1 MKLLVLIIAVLPGLA
16 IAYWI
21 IRQDKYEREPWQLT
35 IGSFVCGLLSTA
47 PAVAIQML
55 FRPDGDPDMPET
67 MVQSFIFCV
76 FVVALTEELSKF
88 TFLRLYAYTSDEFNE
103 PMDGIVYSVLISMG
117 FATLE
122 NIFYS
127 LQGLPVA
134 LARAVTAV
142 PAHASF
148 GVLMG
153 AFVGMAKFL
162 PQQRGQIM
170 FLGVFLAVLFHGL
183 YDFFLLQKQYEWL
196 AILAIVTLVTSLLL
210 SKYLIRKWVE
220 ASPFKEKE
228 PEEQV

>member
-1 MKLLVLIIAVLPGLA
+1 MKFLVLLVAILPGLA

-21 IRQDKYEREPWQLT
+21 LQQDKYEKEPWRLT
-35 IGSFVCGLLSTA
+35 IGSFVCGMLSTA
-47 PAVAIQML
+47 PAVAIQLML
-55 FRPDGDPDMPET
+55 RSEADPDASESLL
-67 MVQSFIFCV
+67 QSLISCI

-142 PAHASF
+142 PAHAAF
-148 GVLMG
+148 GVVMG
-153 AFVGMAKFL
+153 AFVGIAKFL
-162 PQQRGQIM
+162 PNRKGQMIT
-170 FLGVFLAVLFHGL
+170 LGLVLATLFHGL
-183 YDFFLLQKQYEWL
+183 YDFFLLQKAYQWL
-196 AILAIVTLVTSLLL
+196 AVLAIVTLALGLIF
-210 SKYLIRKWVE
+210 SKYLINEWQ
-220 ASPFKEKE
+220 AISPFKDKEK
-228 PEEQV
+228 QV

>member
-1 MKLLVLIIAVLPGLA
+1 MKLLVLFIAILPGLA

-21 IRQDKYEREPWQLT
+21 VRQDKYEKEPWRLT

-47 PAVAIQML
+47 PAVAIQLM
-55 FRPDGDPDMPET
+55 FRSDGDPDAPET
-67 MVQSFIFCV
+67 LLQSLVFCI

-142 PAHASF
+142 PAHAAF
-148 GVLMG
+148 GVVMG
-153 AFVGMAKFL
+153 AFVGIAKFL
-162 PQQRGQIM
+162 PDRKGQM
-170 FLGVFLAVLFHGL
+170 MTLGIVLAVLFHGL
-183 YDFFLLQKQYEWL
+183 YDFFLLQKAYEWL
-196 AILAIVTLVTSLLL
+196 AILAIVTLGLGLVFSR
-210 SKYLIRKWVE
+210 YLITHWQE
-220 ASPFKEKE
+220 ISPFKDKEKN
-228 PEEQV
+228 V

>member
-1 MKLLVLIIAVLPGLA
+1 MKLLVLFIAILPGLA

-21 IRQDKYEREPWQLT
+21 VRQDKYEKEPWRLT
-35 IGSFVCGLLSTA
+35 VGSFVCGMLSTA
-47 PAVAIQML
+47 PAVAVQLM
-55 FRPDGDPDMPET
+55 FRPDGDSDAPET
-67 MVQSFIFCV
+67 LLQSLFFCI

-88 TFLRLYAYTSDEFNE
+88 TFLRLYAYNSDEFNE

-142 PAHASF
+142 PAHAAF

-162 PQQRGQIM
+162 PERKGQMIT
-170 FLGVFLAVLFHGL
+170 LGIVLAVLFHGL
-183 YDFFLLQKQYEWL
+183 YDFFLLQKAYEWL
-196 AILAIVTLVTSLLL
+196 AILAIVTLGLGLVFSR
-210 SKYLIRKWVE
+210 YLIRHWQE
-220 ASPFKEKE
+220 ISPFKDKDKT
-228 PEEQV
+228 V

>member
-1 MKLLVLIIAVLPGLA
+1 MKFLVLIVAILPGLA

-21 IRQDKYEREPWQLT
+21 LQQDKYEKEPWRLT
-35 IGSFVCGLLSTA
+35 IGSFVCGMLSTA
-47 PAVAIQML
+47 PAVAIQLML
-55 FRPDGDPDMPET
+55 RSEADPDASESLL
-67 MVQSFIFCV
+67 QSLISCI

-142 PAHASF
+142 PAHAAF
-148 GVLMG
+148 GVVMG
-153 AFVGMAKFL
+153 AFVGIAKFL
-162 PQQRGQIM
+162 PNRKGQMIT
-170 FLGVFLAVLFHGL
+170 LGLVLATLFHGL
-183 YDFFLLQKQYEWL
+183 YDFFLLQKAYQWL
-196 AILAIVTLVTSLLL
+196 AVLAIVTLALGLIF
-210 SKYLIRKWVE
+210 SKYLIKEWQE
-220 ASPFKEKE
+220 ISPFKDKEK
-228 PEEQV
+228 QV